1 MGGGLLRREAI
12 LELVQSR
19 RHPGRRPRVQTPTT
33 NGRGSISFFYYIFDI
48 SDDFHEI
55 NSDIYKLK
63 LITVISNFSFCKI
76 NVLVNHEDMKIMN
89 ANNILFP

>member
-19 RHPGRRPRVQTPTT
+19 RHPGSRPGVQTPTT
-33 NGRGSISFFYYIFDI
+33 NGRGSISFFYHISDI

-63 LITVISNFSFCKI
+63 LITVIFNFSFCKI
-76 NVLVNHEDMKIMN
+76 NVLVNHTI
-89 ANNILFP
+89 

>member
-19 RHPGRRPRVQTPTT
+19 RHPGRRPGVQTPTT

-48 SDDFHEI
+48 SDDFHEV
-55 NSDIYKLK
+55 NSDIYKLLFLIFPFAK
-63 LITVISNFSFCKI
+63 LMSWSTIRYEDNECKQYF
-76 NVLVNHEDMKIMN
+76 VPLM
-89 ANNILFP
+89 

>member
-19 RHPGRRPRVQTPTT
+19 RHPGCRPGVQTPTT

-55 NSDIYKLK
+55 NSDIYTGKLK
-63 LITVISNFSFCKI
+63 LITVIFNFSFCKI
-76 NVLVNHEDMKIMN
+76 NVMVNHMI
-89 ANNILFP
+89 